1 MLQKPALTPDPFL
14 IEANYF
20 IHFVETMGIDMD
32 MNVGLAATSDILIPS
47 SSRSFSSVTKD
58 LISEKDNDDQEV
70 E

>member
-1 MLQKPALTPDPFL
+1 
-14 IEANYF
+14 
-20 IHFVETMGIDMD
+20 MD